1 VWRVNR
7 VASTG
12 STNADLA
19 ALAAEG
25 EPEGY
30 VLVADQ
36 QTAGRGRLG
45 RSWESPPGSS
55 LSVSFLLRPVTVPS
69 SSWPWLPLLVG
80 VAAADAVDAAV
91 ADAVHAASGLDV
103 GLKWPNDVL
112 RDGAKLA
119 GILVERTETSDGPAA
134 VAGIGMNITAAPEG
148 AASLADVGVSR
159 DDVLDSLMSRLAERY
174 RAWRG
179 NPSAPELAT
188 AYRARCDTI
197 GREIQAHL
205 PGGETLTGRAI
216 EIDDAGRLV
225 IETEG
230 RTRAIGAGEVVHVRP
245 VSGA

>member
-1 VWRVNR
+1 VAVQVLARGLALHETGRAREEPQRVHAHR
-7 VASTG
+7 
-12 STNADLA
+12 D
-19 ALAAEG
+19 
-25 EPEGY
+25 
-30 VLVADQ
+30 
-36 QTAGRGRLG
+36 
-45 RSWESPPGSS
+45 
-55 LSVSFLLRPVTVPS
+55 
-69 SSWPWLPLLVG
+69 LLVG
-80 VAAADAVDAAV
+80 
-91 ADAVHAASGLDV
+91 
-103 GLKWPNDVL
+103 
-112 RDGAKLA
+112 
-119 GILVERTETSDGPAA
+119 DGPPDSDFLGPTLDHGRRLGLATFLLML
-134 VAGIGMNITAAPEG
+134 VLVPGIGMNITAAPEG